1 MIAHNYVNLRRIR
14 YYFHYCAISYQ
25 RDNRDVSHVI
35 EHGSLKL
42 TIPAERPIFSPK
54 QTSANSYL
62 DSVRMS
68 AFGHK
73 RTLGTSL
80 VRSLISRSLLDNG
93 LIPVDLTQS
102 GNANTNRLLPSPGR
116 SSGVNLR
123 RFEVDSARPVLTA
136 TYCCPATEK
145 LTG

>member
-42 TIPAERPIFSPK
+42 TIPAERPLSPPK
-54 QTSANSYL
+54 QTFTSNDL
-62 DSVRMS
+62 DSVSMS

-73 RTLGTSL
+73 RTSH
-80 VRSLISRSLLDNG
+80 R
-93 LIPVDLTQS
+93 
-102 GNANTNRLLPSPGR
+102 
-116 SSGVNLR
+116 
-123 RFEVDSARPVLTA
+123 
-136 TYCCPATEK
+136 
-145 LTG
+145 

>member
-42 TIPAERPIFSPK
+42 IIPTERPLFSPK
-54 QTSANSYL
+54 QPLRNTHL

-68 AFGHK
+68 AFHK
-73 RTLGTSL
+73 QPL
-80 VRSLISRSLLDNG
+80 
-93 LIPVDLTQS
+93 QS
-102 GNANTNRLLPSPGR
+102 YPS
-116 SSGVNLR
+116 NL
-123 RFEVDSARPVLTA
+123 
-136 TYCCPATEK
+136 K
-145 LTG
+145 